1 LEESF
6 QEISLFSK
14 TVLESDTGK
23 QAENC

>member
-1 LEESF
+1 LEEFF